1 MNNSNQ
7 QSVNITVNQTNH
19 FINVPDNQINSLED
33 NEGGDEEQAIPDD
46 IKSSK
51 GIFLIKNFFTKVN
64 IGIFGFYIDQFLSF
78 LVSPVQIFSFCS
90 RKKFDAVFSFQKRV
104 KYVKLCEDKF
114 QNELEISNVIDKL
127 RKVDTL
133 LNNLPSKELK
143 NL

>member
-51 GIFLIKNFFTKVN
+51 GIFLIKNLFTKVN

-78 LVSPVQIFSFCS
+78 LVSPV
-90 RKKFDAVFSFQKRV
+90 
-104 KYVKLCEDKF
+104 
-114 QNELEISNVIDKL
+114 
-127 RKVDTL
+127 
-133 LNNLPSKELK
+133 
-143 NL
+143 